1 MPHSTESQ
9 WPLVSSPDCIQTEE
23 FQRNPTLGNP
33 TRRQFLKT
41 SAATTAIATAA
52 GTIAGTLSLA
62 HGIYAAGDDT
72 LRVGLIG
79 CGGRGTGAA
88 SQALFADNRVK
99 LTAMG
104 DVFEDRLQSS
114 LASLRETEGL
124 AEKIDVPAE
133 RQFVGFDAYQ
143 HVISSGVDVVLLTTP
158 PHFRPLH
165 LQAAVEAGKH
175 VFAEKPCAV
184 DAPGVHSV
192 LRSCA
197 QARQQGTSVVS
208 GLCLRYHSGYRET
221 VRRIQAGAIGPIRTL
236 LANDYRGLLWMNPR
250 EPEWTDMHWQMR
262 NWYYFT
268 WLSGDFNVEQ
278 HVHNLDVCAWAMGD
292 QYPVKAIGMGG
303 REVRKGPEF
312 GNIFDH
318 HSVVYEYADGAR
330 LISNTRQI
338 AGCKGDISV
347 NVLGSRGSAL
357 LTERRNGTRI
367 AAEGEWIYRDEA
379 PNMYQIEHDE
389 LFAGIRKGSPINN
402 GQYMA
407 KSSLL
412 AIMGRMATYTGQEI
426 TWDMAWNSKEDL
438 SPAQYEWGAIE
449 TPSVAVPGVTRF
461 A

>member
-1 MPHSTESQ
+1 MNSEQNPAVNSSTKTASG
-9 WPLVSSPDCIQTEE
+9 T
-23 FQRNPTLGNP
+23 
-33 TRRQFLKT
+33 TRREFVKT
-41 SAATTAIATAA
+41 STLVA
-52 GTIAGTLSLA
+52 GGAVVGAMALRPA
-62 HGIYAAGDDT
+62 VHAAGDDT

-88 SQALFADNRVK
+88 SQALMADSRVK

-104 DVFEDRLQSS
+104 DAFEDRLQLS
-114 LASLRETEGL
+114 LNTLKMTAGL
-124 AEKIDVPAE
+124 ESKIDVPAE
-133 RQFVGFDAYQ
+133 RQFVGFDAYKQ
-143 HVISSGVDVVLLTTP
+143 VIASGVDVVLLTTP

-192 LRSCA
+192 LRSCEEA
-197 QARQQGTSVVS
+197 KKKGLAVVS
-208 GLCLRYHSGYRET
+208 GLCLRYHSPYREA
-221 VRRIQAGAIGPIRTL
+221 VRRIHDGAVGEIRTL
-236 LANDYRGLLWMNPR
+236 LANDYRGPIWVKPR
-250 EPEWTDMHWQMR
+250 EAGWTDMHWQMR

-318 HSVVYEYADGAR
+318 HSVVYEYANGAR
-330 LISNTRQI
+330 LVSNTRQI
-338 AGCKGDISV
+338 PGCKGDISV
-347 NVLGSRGSAL
+347 SIFGTQGDAL
-357 LTERRNGTRI
+357 LTERRNGVRI
-367 AAEGEWIYRDEA
+367 TADGEWIYRGEEK
-379 PNMYQIEHDE
+379 NLYQVEHDE
-389 LFAGIRKGSPINN
+389 LFASIRAGSPINN
-402 GQYMA
+402 GEYMA

-426 TWDMAWNSKEDL
+426 TWDMAWKSKEDL
-438 SPAQYEWGAIE
+438 SPPRYEWGELA
-449 TPSVAVPGVTRF
+449 TPPIAVPGVTRF
-461 A
+461 V